1 MTPRGRATLIVLA
14 FAAAVGIRTL
24 AGGASVGSA
33 PAGPPPAAPDPAVA
47 TDRPALVPAAVL
59 GRLPLG
65 VEAYAQ
71 PTDAEPGTKLVEQLE
86 SLEGDAAPLEIE
98 YTLDVALT
106 RSVYRILRRGRVALG
121 HVVVL
126 DPASGDLL
134 AYATTDPEAF
144 PPTGTYPAASLVK
157 VVTAAAALD
166 AEKALP
172 TCRSR
177 GNPWR
182 LTRAR
187 LNPDEGGKAVSLRRA
202 LATSNNQCFG
212 QLAVH
217 AVGVDRLLGALRRF
231 GWLNSPALA
240 HGAGEA
246 SHPGDDALALGRL
259 GCGLAG
265 CRITPLHAASLAAT
279 LADGRRVPPRWIA
292 AVRDHAGRELALPPP
307 PPAQRVLS
315 PELAGR
321 LREMLVDTT
330 ERGTARRAFR
340 TRRGPLLQGIR
351 VAGKTGSLNGRDPD
365 GRYEWFI
372 AAAPAAQPRV
382 AVAVLVVYGDLWW
395 MSPAQLTA
403 EVLKVLFCPRGVC
416 REEALDRWLEPQR
429 TAAVEPEQPAP
440 SQSRP
445 EPRS

>member
-1 MTPRGRATLIVLA
+1 MTLRGRATLVVLGV
-14 FAAAVGIRTL
+14 AAGIGIRTL
-24 AGGASVGSA
+24 AGGALSGGA
-33 PAGPPPAAPDPAVA
+33 PAGPPPAAVEPPPADAALRVIEGPRLAPPAVLA
-47 TDRPALVPAAVL
+47 
-59 GRLPLG
+59 RLPLG
-65 VEAYAQ
+65 AAAYAE
-71 PTDAEPGTKLVEQLE
+71 PADAEPGTKLVERL
-86 SLEGDAAPLEIE
+86 AAPGASSPLEIE

-106 RSVYRILRRGRVALG
+106 RAVYRILRRGRVALG

-126 DPASGDLL
+126 DPSSGDVL

-166 AEKALP
+166 AEDALP

-187 LNPDEGGKAVSLRRA
+187 LDPAGGGKPVSLRRA
-202 LATSNNQCFG
+202 LATSNNQCFA

-217 AVGVDRLLGALRRF
+217 AVGIDRLLGALRRF
-231 GWLNSPALA
+231 GWLNSPAPA

-246 SHPGDDALALGRL
+246 RHPGDDALALGRL
-259 GCGLAG
+259 GCGLDG
-265 CRITPLHAASLAAT
+265 CRITPLHAAGLAAI

-292 AVRDHAGRELALPPP
+292 AVHDAAGRELALPPG
-307 PPAQRVLS
+307 PAAERVLS
-315 PELAGR
+315 PKLAGR

-340 TRRGPLLQGIR
+340 TRRGPLLQGIK

-372 AAAPAAQPRV
+372 AAAPADRPRI

-395 MSPAQLTA
+395 MSPAQLSA

-416 REEALDRWLEPQR
+416 REQAVERWLPPSR
-429 TAAVEPEQPAP
+429 SSAGAPANA
-440 SQSRP
+440 
-445 EPRS
+445 EL